1 MDARAFVAL
10 MDNSLVYTDYDGI
23 LEAKAAGQCEA
34 AGHRSEHQVTES
46 MNPHVYGDTAVVAG
60 V

>member
-34 AGHRSEHQVTES
+34 ADTGPNSRSRS
-46 MNPHVYGDTAVVAG
+46 P
-60 V
+60 